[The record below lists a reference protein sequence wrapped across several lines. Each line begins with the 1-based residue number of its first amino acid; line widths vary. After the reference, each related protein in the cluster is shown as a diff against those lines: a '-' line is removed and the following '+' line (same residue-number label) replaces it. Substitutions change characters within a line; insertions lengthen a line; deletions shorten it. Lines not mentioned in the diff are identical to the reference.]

1 MSEVNPLAIAL
12 IGVIGGILSILI
24 GLLIS
29 MVSGLKKD
37 STAGGAAL
45 IKKIEEIQARLEQM
59 VPKEEYRADRKEVIL
74 KLDEHGDR
82 ILLLE
87 VRVKPA

>member
-37 STAGGAAL
+37 STAGGATL